1 MDIELLPIIFFL
13 IALFYSSVGFGG
25 GSSYLAI
32 LSLFFSEFYEIR
44 TTALV
49 LNICVVTIGTLVFVK
64 KRVFNLKQFWPF
76 LAVSIPMAY
85 FGAQLRLT
93 QQIFFLI
100 LGSALMLAGCFMIL
114 KFVKYKLRSKH
125 FSLSRKL
132 SLGGSV
138 GLLAGISG
146 IGGGIYLSP
155 ILNLMDWKNP
165 RTIASLASVF
175 ILVNSMA
182 GLIGLTVA
190 GTFQVNYDLIFQLI
204 IAVILGG
211 SLGSYLSN
219 EKFNV
224 RVIGVLTAILVMYVG
239 LRLVLLQWIW
249 NTDMIKCECDLILS
263 RRRGKFRDL
272 RACWQK
278 FYIKHLLEHAGGI
291 ATLHFLN
298 S

>member
-1 MDIELLPIIFFL
+1 MDLEYLPYIFFL

-44 TTALV
+44 STALV
-49 LNICVVTIGTLVFVK
+49 LNICVVTIGTFVFVR
-64 KRVFNLKQFWPF
+64 KRIFNLKQFWPF
-76 LAVSIPMAY
+76 LALSIPMAY

-93 QQIFFLI
+93 QQVFFLI
-100 LGSALMLAGCFMIL
+100 LGTALILAGCFMIL
-114 KFVKYKLRSKH
+114 KFVKYKLQSKN
-125 FSLSRKL
+125 FSLSKKL

-155 ILNLMDWKNP
+155 LLNLMGWKNP

-175 ILVNSMA
+175 ILVNSIS

-190 GTFQVNYDLIFQLI
+190 GTFQVEYDLIFKLI
-204 IAVILGG
+204 IAVVLGG
-211 SLGSYLSN
+211 SIGSYLSS

-224 RVIGVLTAILVMYVG
+224 RIIGVLTAALVMYVG
-239 LRLVLLQWIW
+239 LRLVLLHGFDIR
-249 NTDMIKCECDLILS
+249 I
-263 RRRGKFRDL
+263 
-272 RACWQK
+272 
-278 FYIKHLLEHAGGI
+278 
-291 ATLHFLN
+291 
-298 S
+298 